1 MVACSLSLLFSQS
14 HLNQDLLKM
23 AKEGQDAL
31 VRTLLDAGAAINA
44 KDEDGRTALML
55 AAMEGHL
62 DTVAALLDAGADVEA
77 RDNDGKTAQDLATA
91 EGQNEIVQVLGIDP
105 KERQLWE
112 KHNLAG
118 MQAYQRGRYA
128 EAETSWRM
136 ALELAEQFRNGE
148 YLVGTSLNNRAL
160 LYHEQGEYADAEP
173 LYQRALA
180 IREKALGPE
189 HPQVAQTL
197 NNLAGLYR
205 EQGKYAKA
213 EPLYQRS
220 LDILEVAAN
229 LNDLALLY
237 HNQGKYAEAEPLYQ
251 RALVIAEKTMG
262 PEHPQVAAN
271 LNNLAGLYRDQG
283 KYAEAEPLYQRS
295 LDILEKALGPEHL
308 QVAASLN
315 NLAALYHNQ
324 GKYAEAEPLYQRSLD
339 ILEKALGPEH
349 PQVAQT
355 LSNLAELY
363 RDQGKYA
370 EAEPLYQRAL
380 TIREKTLG
388 PEHPQV
394 AASLNDLAL
403 LYHNQGK
410 YAEAEPLYQRSLDI
424 REKAL
429 GPEHPQVATGL
440 NNLAGLYRDQV
451 KYAEAEPLYQR
462 ALDILEKA
470 LGPEHHQVAQ
480 TLNNLAGLYRD
491 QVKYAE
497 AEPFYQRA
505 LAIRE
510 KALGPEHPQVAASL
524 NNLALLYHNQRKY
537 SEAEP
542 LYQRAL
548 VIEEKTMG
556 PEHPQV
562 AASLNNLA
570 GLYLNQSKYAE
581 AEPLYQ
587 RSLDILE
594 KGLGPEHPQV
604 AQTLNSLALLYHNQG
619 KYSEAEPLYRR
630 VLVIAEKT
638 MGPEHPQVAAS
649 LNNLAG
655 LYHNQGKYAEAEPLY
670 QRSLDILEKGLGP
683 EHPNVASSLESSAI
697 RLRKTDR
704 NAEADKL
711 EKRARA
717 PTSAH
722 PGENPLPI
730 LRDVTQ
736 RAGLNIVTTC
746 GSIEKKFIIE
756 GNGSGCA
763 WIDYNDDGWTD
774 LYIVTGISHD
784 NLFAGEENA
793 ARAPNF
799 LFRNNGDGTFAEVT
813 GKAGVSGTGL
823 GNGVAA
829 ADYDNDG
836 LIDLFVTNYG
846 RDLLYRNNGDG
857 TFTEVAGRAGVAG
870 GPVWSTGATFGDYDR
885 DGWVDLYVAR
895 YLEFDVETPPLQCGY
910 RGIPVMCGPKG
921 LTGSPDVLYRNN
933 GDGTF
938 TDVTVSAGVVDRK
951 PLYGFSPVFEDFDND
966 GYPDLFVTNDTHPN
980 FLYHNQQDGTFREVA
995 LLWGVGYN
1003 QQGTAQAS
1011 MGVAVGDV
1019 GGDGFMDLFV
1029 TTFSDEYYPFFRN
1042 AGGGTFEEVSQRLG
1056 LATMT
1061 LPYLGWATF
1070 FLDFDNDGALD
1081 LFVANGHL
1089 FPQVEPSH
1097 GSYRQQDFLLR
1108 GSGDF
1113 GFVEVTDQV
1122 GLNQVPVRSSRGGAY
1137 CDYDNDGDLD
1147 LLVLAIDDRPTLLRN
1162 DGGNRQ
1168 NWIQLILSGRRSNR
1182 SAIGATV
1189 KIVAGSK
1196 TQFGR
1201 VRSGGSFLS
1210 QHDLRL
1216 HFGLANASLVDL
1228 VEITWPNG
1236 QRQTLQSVK
1245 TNQII
1250 RLQEG
1255 EAYGP
1260 TR

>member
-44 KDEDGRTALML
+44 RDEDGRTALML

-128 EAETSWRM
+128 EAETSLRM

-315 NLAALYHNQ
+315 NLAALNHNQ
-324 GKYAEAEPLYQRSLD
+324 GKYAEAEPLYQRSLA
-339 ILEKALGPEH
+339 IREKALGPEH

-363 RDQGKYA
+363 RDQGNYA

-380 TIREKTLG
+380 TIREKT
-388 PEHPQV
+388 
-394 AASLNDLAL
+394 
-403 LYHNQGK
+403 
-410 YAEAEPLYQRSLDI
+410 
-424 REKAL
+424 
-429 GPEHPQVATGL
+429 
-440 NNLAGLYRDQV
+440 
-451 KYAEAEPLYQR
+451 
-462 ALDILEKA
+462 
-470 LGPEHHQVAQ
+470 
-480 TLNNLAGLYRD
+480 
-491 QVKYAE
+491 
-497 AEPFYQRA
+497 
-505 LAIRE
+505 
-510 KALGPEHPQVAASL
+510 LGPEHPQVAASL

-548 VIEEKTMG
+548 VIAEKTMG

-570 GLYLNQSKYAE
+570 GLYLNQSRYAE

-630 VLVIAEKT
+630 ALVIAEKT
-638 MGPEHPQVAAS
+638 MGPEQVAAS

-655 LYHNQGKYAEAEPLY
+655 LYHNQSKYAEAEPLY

-683 EHPNVASSLESSAI
+683 EHPNLASSLESYAI
-697 RLRKTDR
+697 LLRKTDR

-717 PTSAH
+717 PTSAR

-756 GNGSGCA
+756 GSGSGCA

-793 ARAPNF
+793 TRAPNF

-1042 AGGGTFEEVSQRLG
+1042 AGGGMFEEVSQRLG
-1056 LATMT
+1056 LAAKT

-1089 FPQVEPSH
+1089 YPQVEPSH

-1182 SAIGATV
+1182 SAVGATV

>member
-44 KDEDGRTALML
+44 RDEDGRTALML

-128 EAETSWRM
+128 EAETSLRM

-315 NLAALYHNQ
+315 NLAALNHNQ
-324 GKYAEAEPLYQRSLD
+324 GKYAEAEPLYQRSLA
-339 ILEKALGPEH
+339 IREKALGPEH

-363 RDQGKYA
+363 RDQGNYA

-410 YAEAEPLYQRSLDI
+410 YSEAEPLYQRSLAI

-429 GPEHPQVATGL
+429 GPEHPQVAASL
-440 NNLAGLYRDQV
+440 NNLAGLYRDQG

-462 ALDILEKA
+462 ALDIL
-470 LGPEHHQVAQ
+470 
-480 TLNNLAGLYRD
+480 
-491 QVKYAE
+491 
-497 AEPFYQRA
+497 
-505 LAIRE
+505 E

-548 VIEEKTMG
+548 VIAEKTMG
-556 PEHPQV
+556 PEQV

-570 GLYLNQSKYAE
+570 GLYLNQSRYAE

-630 VLVIAEKT
+630 ALVIAEKT
-638 MGPEHPQVAAS
+638 MGPEQVAAS

-655 LYHNQGKYAEAEPLY
+655 LYHNQSKYAEAEPLY

-683 EHPNVASSLESSAI
+683 EHPNLASSLESYAI
-697 RLRKTDR
+697 LLRKTDR

-717 PTSAH
+717 PTSAR

-756 GNGSGCA
+756 GSGSGCA

-784 NLFAGEENA
+784 NLFAGKENA
-793 ARAPNF
+793 TRAPNF

-1042 AGGGTFEEVSQRLG
+1042 AGGGMFEEVSQRLG
-1056 LATMT
+1056 LAAKT

-1089 FPQVEPSH
+1089 YPQVEPSH

-1182 SAIGATV
+1182 SAVGATV